1 MTAQKKTNQPTIEEP
16 EPNQIARITRLQH
29 AINESEKKRMMRVEQ
44 VKAKT
49 GRTDLATAQRKL
61 TQIEAA
67 AYCDVSTA
75 TIHRWTKAGLKT
87 VQYGERKR
95 FLIKDLQEYIKK
107 LRGNT

>member
-1 MTAQKKTNQPTIEEP
+1 MHQRPAEEP
-16 EPNQIARITRLQH
+16 EASKKSVDNRLQH
-29 AINESEKKRMMRVEQ
+29 ALEASEEKRMMRIEQ
-44 VKAKT
+44 VKAQT
-49 GRTDLATAQRKL
+49 GRTDLPADQRKL

-95 FLIKDLQEYIKK
+95 FLIKDLQEYMKK
-107 LRGNT
+107 LRGTI